1 MTYITPTGQVTDQHE
16 IDNVMA
22 VMESKHYASGVYS
35 LEFEKRFAA
44 MMGKRYCMLCNS
56 GSSANLLAL
65 ASLGLKKGARVAT
78 TALAFPTTIAPIVQ
92 LGLIPH
98 FVDVD
103 LYTMLPRQE
112 DIDRVDADAVL
123 ITHTLG
129 RVSNITTDKPLI
141 YDACDAVGSEG
152 AMNGYINTSSFYP
165 AHHMSMGEGGAILT
179 DDARIKKIIESTRDW
194 GRDCWCSPGTD
205 NTCNKRFSHN
215 FDGLPAGYDHKYVY
229 TRLGYN
235 LKTTDL
241 SAAIGLAQ
249 LDKLDGFK
257 ERRRDNYKTLW
268 NELILLTIQVE
279 RFLRLP
285 SLQGGCNPFAFPIIV
300 LKEAPFTRSQFV
312 QHLESKGIGTR
323 PIMGGNITRQPGFKG
338 IGYYRSDLSN
348 TDYIMEQG
356 LYIGCWPGI
365 TDEQLEYMVKTIN
378 EFVEGSM

>member
-1 MTYITPTGQVTDQHE
+1 MVSEMTSITPTGQATDQHE

-112 DIDRVDADAVL
+112 DIDKAECDAVL

-152 AMNGYINTSSFYP
+152 AMNGLINTASFYP
-165 AHHMSMGEGGAILT
+165 AHHISMGEGGAVLT
-179 DDARIKKIIESTRDW
+179 DDADIKRVVESFRDW
-194 GRDCWCSPGTD
+194 GRDCWCQPGSD
-205 NTCNKRFSHN
+205 DTCNKRFSQS
-215 FDGLPAGYDHKYVY
+215 FDNIPAGYDHKYVY
-229 TRLGYN
+229 TRIGYN

-257 ERRRDNYKTLW
+257 ERRRKNYEYLLLSLW
-268 NELILLTIQVE
+268 KHGALILYNL
-279 RFLRLP
+279 LRNE
-285 SLQGGCNPFAFPIIV
+285 NPFAFPIIV
-300 LKEAPFTRSQFV
+300 HKDAPFTRAQFV

>member
-22 VMESKHYASGVYS
+22 VMQSKHYASGVYS
-35 LEFEKRFAA
+35 LEFERRFAA

-129 RVSNITTDKPLI
+129 RVSHIKTDKPLI

-179 DDARIKKIIESTRDW
+179 DDADIKRKVESLRDW
-194 GRDCWCSPGTD
+194 GRDCWCKPGKD
-205 NTCNKRFSHN
+205 DTCNNRFN
-215 FDGLPAGYDHKYVY
+215 QAFEGIPEGYDHKYVY
-229 TRLGYN
+229 TEIGYN
-235 LKTTDL
+235 LKSTDL

-249 LDKLDGFK
+249 LDKLEGFK
-257 ERRRDNYKTLW
+257 YRRGFCYQMMMINFKRLKIDDNF
-268 NELILLTIQVE
+268 ILYD
-279 RFLRLP
+279 LP
-285 SLQGGCNPFAFPIIV
+285 VGCNPFAFPIV
-300 LKEAPFTRSQFV
+300 VRKEAPFTRAQFV

-365 TDEQLEYMVKTIN
+365 TDEQLDHMVKTIN
-378 EFVEGSM
+378 EFVEGSSK

>member
-112 DIDRVDADAVL
+112 DIDKVDADAVL

-152 AMNGYINTSSFYP
+152 AMNGDINTASFYP
-165 AHHMSMGEGGAILT
+165 AHHISMGEGGAVLT
-179 DDARIKKIIESTRDW
+179 DSPSIKRGVESLRDW
-194 GRDCWCSPGTD
+194 GRDCWCKPGTD
-205 NTCNKRFSHN
+205 NTCNKRFGQV
-215 FDGLPAGYDHKYVY
+215 FEGLPEGYDHKYVY
-229 TRLGYN
+229 TNIGYN
-235 LKTTDL
+235 LKSTDL

-249 LDKLDGFK
+249 LDKLQAFK
-257 ERRRDNYKTLW
+257 ARRAYNY
-268 NELILLTIQVE
+268 IYLLGWLDW
-279 RFLRLP
+279 LRREYLV
-285 SLQGGCNPFAFPIIV
+285 LYDWAGDMNPFAFPMLV
-300 LKEAPFTRSQFV
+300 RKEAPFTRAQFV

-365 TDEQLEYMVKTIN
+365 TDEQLDHMVKTIN
-378 EFVEGSM
+378 EFVEGSSK

>member
-92 LGLIPH
+92 LGLTPH
-98 FVDVD
+98 FMDVD

-112 DIDRVDADAVL
+112 DIDKVDADAVL

-152 AMNGYINTSSFYP
+152 AMNGDINTASFYP
-165 AHHMSMGEGGAILT
+165 AHHISMGEGGAVLT
-179 DDARIKKIIESTRDW
+179 DSPSIKRGVESLRDW
-194 GRDCWCSPGTD
+194 GRDCWCKPGTD
-205 NTCNKRFSHN
+205 NTCNKRFGQV
-215 FDGLPAGYDHKYVY
+215 FEGLPEGYDHKYVY
-229 TRLGYN
+229 TNIGYN
-235 LKTTDL
+235 LKSTDL

-249 LDKLDGFK
+249 LDKLQAFK
-257 ERRRDNYKTLW
+257 ARRAYNY
-268 NELILLTIQVE
+268 IYLLGWLDW
-279 RFLRLP
+279 LRREYLV
-285 SLQGGCNPFAFPIIV
+285 LYDWAGDMNPFAFPMLV
-300 LKEAPFTRSQFV
+300 RKEAPFTRAQFV

-365 TDEQLEYMVKTIN
+365 TDEQLDHMVKTIN
-378 EFVEGSM
+378 EFVEGSSK

>member
-92 LGLIPH
+92 LGLTPH
-98 FVDVD
+98 FMDVD

-112 DIDRVDADAVL
+112 DIDKVDADAVL

-152 AMNGYINTSSFYP
+152 AMNGDINTASFYP
-165 AHHMSMGEGGAILT
+165 AHHISMGEGGAVLT
-179 DDARIKKIIESTRDW
+179 DSPSIKRGVESLRDW
-194 GRDCWCSPGTD
+194 GRDCWCKPGTD
-205 NTCNKRFSHN
+205 NTCNKRFGQV
-215 FDGLPAGYDHKYVY
+215 FEGLPEGYDHKYVY
-229 TRLGYN
+229 TNIGYN
-235 LKTTDL
+235 LKSTDL

-249 LDKLDGFK
+249 LDKLQAFK
-257 ERRRDNYKTLW
+257 ARRAYNY
-268 NELILLTIQVE
+268 IYLLGWLDW
-279 RFLRLP
+279 LRREYLV
-285 SLQGGCNPFAFPIIV
+285 LYDWAGDMNPFAFPMLV
-300 LKEAPFTRSQFV
+300 RKEAPFTRAQFV